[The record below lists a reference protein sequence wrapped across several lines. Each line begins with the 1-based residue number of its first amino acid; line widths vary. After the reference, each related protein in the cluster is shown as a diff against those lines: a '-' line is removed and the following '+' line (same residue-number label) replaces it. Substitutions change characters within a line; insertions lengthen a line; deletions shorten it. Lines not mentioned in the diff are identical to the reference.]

1 MSKQTTPT
9 PAAATK
15 EHAAE
20 GKGAPALMNKIT
32 ILALILAVVLGECLA
47 AFFFLGNGEPAAAA
61 DAKEA
66 VAEEGHDKKHD
77 QEHDKGH
84 AKSHDKGHGGHGAAE
99 KHDKGHGH
107 GEEKKAEHGHAA
119 PVEHFGENREVDLG
133 EYSIMATDPASGASL
148 LVDFHIF
155 GTVTFDESGEFDA
168 LFEENRHRMR
178 HQVITIV
185 RSAEM
190 ADLTDASLGL
200 IRRQILEKTNQ
211 LLGKPLVQEV
221 IFSKFSFIE
230 Q

>member
-1 MSKQTTPT
+1 MSKQTTTT
-9 PAAATK
+9 PAGATK
-15 EHAAE
+15 EPAAE

-32 ILALILAVVLGECLA
+32 ILALIVAVVLGECLA

-61 DAKEA
+61 DAEA
-66 VAEEGHDKKHD
+66 AAADESPAKD
-77 QEHDKGH
+77 HDKGH
-84 AKSHDKGHGGHGAAE
+84 AKSHDKGHGGHDAAE

-107 GEEKKAEHGHAA
+107 GEEKKADHGHAA

-155 GTVTFDESGEFDA
+155 GTVTFDESGEFDL